1 MAKKRKSGTGTVRLR
16 KDGRWE
22 GRIVIGYNENNK
34 PITKNVLAKSKTEC
48 IDKLEK
54 LKNELYHTDS
64 IKENMTFGEWVD
76 YWYTTLKKNTLK
88 PKTQLD
94 YENRIYRHIIPS
106 IGDIELKLLSQNDLQ
121 QFYSNLKNSGRLLR
135 QDTQGNGLSD
145 RMVRACH
152 TTCKASL
159 DRAVKD
165 NLIRTNPAIGCKL
178 PSKKPKEMKILQAD
192 EVRRFLIQAKY
203 EGYFE
208 LFLLE
213 LATGMRRGEILGLK
227 WQDLNFKTGELQIVR
242 QANLIDGKIEIS
254 EPKTKS
260 SIRIIV
266 LPQSLLNVLSEYKRK
281 MNSQWIFPSPVKAD
295 SLLHPAAVRKR
306 LQIILSR
313 ADCKNV
319 RFHDLRHTFA
329 TMALENGV
337 DVKTL
342 STIIGHVSSA
352 TTLDVYSHITESMK
366 EQAAINIDRGI
377 THTEAKITAVE
388 SQSSKTPDKQKFEP
402 NSGKIRK
409 SGTGCISKIND
420 NLYEGR
426 YSPKVNGKRMA
437 RNVYAAT
444 REECEQKLAKM
455 IAQMKKEIAL
465 MRQSKSA

>member
-213 LATGMRRGEILGLK
+213 LATGMRRGEIL
-227 WQDLNFKTGELQIVR
+227 D
-242 QANLIDGKIEIS
+242 
-254 EPKTKS
+254 
-260 SIRIIV
+260 
-266 LPQSLLNVLSEYKRK
+266 
-281 MNSQWIFPSPVKAD
+281 
-295 SLLHPAAVRKR
+295 
-306 LQIILSR
+306 
-313 ADCKNV
+313 
-319 RFHDLRHTFA
+319 
-329 TMALENGV
+329 
-337 DVKTL
+337 
-342 STIIGHVSSA
+342 
-352 TTLDVYSHITESMK
+352 
-366 EQAAINIDRGI
+366 
-377 THTEAKITAVE
+377 
-388 SQSSKTPDKQKFEP
+388 
-402 NSGKIRK
+402 RK
-409 SGTGCISKIND
+409 S
-420 NLYEGR
+420 
-426 YSPKVNGKRMA
+426 V
-437 RNVYAAT
+437 V
-444 REECEQKLAKM
+444 
-455 IAQMKKEIAL
+455 
-465 MRQSKSA
+465 